1 MLHRFYVSNFSSIR
15 EEAELNF
22 RIPRTTP
29 DLSRFRK
36 SQAKPR
42 VRLPCVVALYGPNAS
57 GKSTV
62 LRAIESTFE
71 FITDSFANPPGK
83 GKTEFPAF
91 NIREKLVEP
100 TRIEVEFETELF
112 SPDLKSASICR
123 YILELNRNKDSDQQ
137 SPSVGY
143 EALFLLPKGR
153 PKKVFERHE
162 KERVD
167 IAKEFKTN
175 LVNSQYPII
184 PPNASV
190 ISTLARVEI
199 EPFLSLVKWIDKFDS
214 NLLTSDSWNSSD
226 KWITRIYSDT
236 PGFTEKISDFL
247 PRIDVGI
254 ENMECFKHRNELDLR
269 YNHRGLE
276 KPVNF
281 VDESSGTRN
290 LIRMFPLIHR
300 ALESGNMVLLDN
312 FDSELHPDL
321 AAEIIRWFQSEEHNP
336 RNAQLIC
343 SAHNTALLD
352 SLEKEEVF
360 ITEKSTEGSTRVYG
374 VRNIIGVPRTEN
386 LQNLYRSGVLGGLP
400 NLG

>member
-1 MLHRFYVSNFSSIR
+1 MLHRFYVSNFSSIC

-36 SQAKPR
+36 SQARPR
-42 VRLPCVVALYGPNAS
+42 VRLPCVVVIYGPNAS
-57 GKSTV
+57 GKSAV
-62 LRAIESTFE
+62 LRAIDSTFE
-71 FITDSFANPPGK
+71 FITNSFANPPGK
-83 GKTEFPAF
+83 GLTEFPAF
-91 NIREKLVEP
+91 NFREKLVEP

-112 SPDLKSASICR
+112 SPDLESTSICR
-123 YILELNRNKDSDQQ
+123 YILELIRNKDSAGQ
-137 SPSVGY
+137 SSSVGY
-143 EALFLLPKGR
+143 EGFFLLPNGR
-153 PKKVFERHE
+153 PKKVFEKHE
-162 KERVD
+162 EEPVY

-175 LVNSQYPII
+175 LVNGQIPII
-184 PPNASV
+184 PSNASV

-199 EPFLSLVKWIDKFDS
+199 EPFLSLVKWFDKFGS
-214 NLLTSDSWNSSD
+214 NLFISDPWKSSD

-236 PGFTEKISDFL
+236 PGLTEKISDVL

-254 ENMECFKHRNELDLR
+254 ENMECFKYRNKPDIGF
-269 YNHRGLE
+269 NHRGLE
-276 KPVNF
+276 NPVNF

-290 LIRMFPLIHR
+290 LIRMFPLIHL
-300 ALESGNMVLLDN
+300 ALKSGNIVLLDN

-336 RNAQLIC
+336 HNAQLIC
-343 SAHNTALLD
+343 STHNTALLD

-360 ITEKSTEGSTRVYG
+360 ITERSTEGATRVYG
-374 VRNIIGVPRTEN
+374 VQNIIGVPRTEN

>member
-15 EEAELNF
+15 EYAELNF

-36 SQAKPR
+36 SHARPG
-42 VRLPCVVALYGPNAS
+42 VRLPCVVVLYGPNAS
-57 GKSTV
+57 GKSAV

-71 FITDSFANPPGK
+71 FITNSFANPPGK
-83 GKTEFPAF
+83 GLTKFPAF
-91 NIREKLVEP
+91 NFREKLIEP

-112 SPDLKSASICR
+112 SPDLKSTSICR
-123 YILELNRNKDSDQQ
+123 YILELIRNKESDQK

-143 EALFLLPKGR
+143 EALFLLPKGQ

-162 KERVD
+162 NEPVY

-175 LVNSQYPII
+175 LVNGQYPII

-214 NLLTSDSWNSSD
+214 NLLTSNSWNSSD
-226 KWITRIYSDT
+226 KWITRIYTDT
-236 PGFTEKISDFL
+236 PGLTEKISDVL

-254 ENMECFKHRNELDLR
+254 ENMECFKHRNEPDLR
-269 YNHRGLE
+269 FNHRGFE

-312 FDSELHPDL
+312 FDSEVHTDL

-343 SAHNTALLD
+343 STHNTALLD

-360 ITEKSTEGSTRVYG
+360 ITEKNTEGSTRVYG
-374 VRNIIGVPRTEN
+374 VRNIIGVPRSEN